1 MKAWFKSTCH
11 LCKSPITE
19 GDRIRPW
26 FGSWVH
32 DRCAEER
39 LRATSMSRP
48 ELDVELEQHGLRGG
62 TP

>member
-11 LCKSPITE
+11 LCKSPIAE

-39 LRATSMSRP
+39 LQLTI
-48 ELDVELEQHGLRGG
+48 EQDGPRGG
-62 TP
+62 PPRTSIEF